1 MHFVVYPLR
10 QSTIGPTRDGR
21 DGDAIGW
28 EGIMIADHQTFET
41 SMQTQGQAP
50 RLNLLSG
57 VNARNAYASLSHE
70 VFTRA
75 L

>member
-1 MHFVVYPLR
+1 
-10 QSTIGPTRDGR
+10 
-21 DGDAIGW
+21 
-28 EGIMIADHQTFET
+28 MIADHQTFET